1 VVTVVPPKPVR
12 RLVLAPAVPLL
23 TLLILTAVP
32 LAALVAAFVSP
43 WLPGRWR
50 PLRLLW
56 FVIVFAVVESV
67 TIVTLFGLWVASG
80 FGRRIRDERWQAAHY
95 AVMRGYL
102 GVIVRSAARSFDL
115 EFDVDA
121 AEARA
126 VEVPEGPTAG
136 EVAAVAVAVG
146 QPPPETPR
154 GVSDADR
161 RSPLLVF
168 SRHAGPGDSF
178 LLIHALLQLRLRPRI
193 VLLATLQWAPAL
205 DISLNRVP
213 SYFVSHT
220 APPGTARTAIAEL
233 AGGLGPGDALV
244 LFPEGANYTP
254 ERRVRSITR
263 LEELGDHDAAE
274 RARQMRYVLTPRR
287 GGALAALQAAPTAD
301 VVFVAHTGLE
311 ELSTIVD
318 LWRGLPMDS
327 HIEAK
332 AWRVPSFEAPR
343 HPEEAAGW
351 LHGWWRR
358 IDAWILERYGEE
370 AVPDA
375 VIDAVSDE
383 DG

>member
-1 VVTVVPPKPVR
+1 MVPPKLVR

-23 TLLILTAVP
+23 TLLILTALP

-50 PLRLLW
+50 PLRLLL
-56 FVIVFAVVESV
+56 FALVFAVAESV
-67 TIVTLFGLWVASG
+67 TIIALFGLWLASG
-80 FGRRIRDERWQAAHY
+80 FGYRIGEERWQAAHY
-95 AVMRGYL
+95 ALMRGYL
-102 GVIVRSAARSFDL
+102 GVIVSSAARAFDL

-126 VEVPEGPTAG
+126 VEVPEGPAAG

-146 QPPPETPR
+146 EAPPEPR
-154 GVSDADR
+154 RGASDADR

-178 LLIHALLQLRLRPRI
+178 LLVHALLQLRLRPRI
-193 VLLATLQWAPAL
+193 VLLASLQWAPAL

-213 SYFVSHT
+213 SFFVSHK
-220 APPGTARTAIAEL
+220 APPGTARRAIADL

-254 ERRVRSITR
+254 DRRLHSITR
-263 LEELGDHDAAE
+263 LEELGEHDAAE

-287 GGALAALQAAPTAD
+287 GGAMAALHAAPTAD

-311 ELSTIVD
+311 DLSSIVD
-318 LWRGLPMDS
+318 LWRGLPMDA
-327 HIEAK
+327 HIQVK
-332 AWRVPSFEAPR
+332 AWRVPAVEAPR
-343 HPEEAAGW
+343 HPEEAAEW

-358 IDAWILERYGEE
+358 IDTWILDRYGEE
-370 AVPDA
+370 VVPDA

-383 DG
+383 GG